1 MSNRDTAEHK
11 TFMFK
16 LTTRPKEHRS
26 GVWGAAAVAFM
37 LCILAGCAA
46 TSRTGT
52 GKVETVQDWMKLES
66 PRP

>member
-1 MSNRDTAEHK
+1 
-11 TFMFK
+11 MFK
-16 LTTRPKEHRS
+16 LTTRPKEHCI